1 MTVAWGAIFDW
12 DGVLVDSSAHH
23 ERSWERL
30 AAETGYRLP
39 PDHFHR
45 GFGMKN
51 EQIIPELLRWTR
63 DPAEIR
69 RLSLRKEELFR
80 ESVRRAGIAPLP
92 GVREWLERLD
102 RARIPRIIA
111 SSTHRENIETILRLT
126 DMDGFR
132 GIVAAEDV
140 ERGKPAPDV
149 FLLAA
154 ARLGLAPTQ
163 CVVFED
169 SPAGLAAARA
179 AGMRVVAV
187 TTTHPA
193 ETLKDADLIVP
204 RLDALS
210 VELMPQ
216 LLPSM
221 ATPRSRSGGSH

>member
-1 MTVAWGAIFDW
+1 MTASWGAIFDW

-23 ERSWERL
+23 ERSWELL

-39 PDHFHR
+39 PDHFRR

-51 EQIIPELLRWTR
+51 EQIISELLGWSR

-80 ESVRRAGIAPLP
+80 ESVRSGGIAPLP

-102 RARIPRIIA
+102 RAGIPRIIA

-126 DMDGFR
+126 GMDGFQ
-132 GIVAAEDV
+132 GIISAEDV

-154 ARLGLAPTQ
+154 ARLGLPPTR

-169 SPAGLAAARA
+169 APVGLAAARA

-187 TTTHPA
+187 TTTNPA
-193 ETLKDADLIVP
+193 DTLKAADLIVP

-210 VELMPQ
+210 IEQ
-216 LLPSM
+216 I
-221 ATPRSRSGGSH
+221 SRLVR

>member
-1 MTVAWGAIFDW
+1 MTAAWGAIFDW

-23 ERSWERL
+23 ERSWEML

-39 PDHFHR
+39 PDHFRR

-51 EQIIPELLRWTR
+51 EQIIPELLGWTR
-63 DPAEIR
+63 DPEEIR

-80 ESVRRAGIAPLP
+80 KNVRRGGIAPLP

-102 RARIPRIIA
+102 RAGIPRIIA

-126 DMDGFR
+126 GMDGFR
-132 GIVAAEDV
+132 GIVSAEDV
-140 ERGKPAPDV
+140 QRGKPAPDV

-154 ARLGLAPTQ
+154 ARLGLPPAR

-169 SPAGLAAARA
+169 APVGLAAARA

-187 TTTHPA
+187 TTTNPA
-193 ETLKDADLIVP
+193 EALKDADLIVP

-210 VELMPQ
+210 IEQV
-216 LLPSM
+216 
-221 ATPRSRSGGSH
+221 SRLVC

>member
-1 MTVAWGAIFDW
+1 MTATWGAIFDW

-23 ERSWERL
+23 ERSWELL

-39 PDHFHR
+39 PDHFRR

-51 EQIIPELLRWTR
+51 EQIIPELLGWTR

-69 RLSLRKEELFR
+69 RLSLRKEALFR
-80 ESVRRAGIAPLP
+80 ESVRSGGIAPLP
-92 GVREWLERLD
+92 GVREWLDRLD
-102 RARIPRIIA
+102 RAGIPRIIA

-126 DMDGFR
+126 AMDGFR
-132 GIVAAEDV
+132 GIVSAEDV

-154 ARLGLAPTQ
+154 ARLGLPPAR

-169 SPAGLAAARA
+169 APVGLVAARA

-187 TTTHPA
+187 TTTNPA
-193 ETLKDADLIVP
+193 DTLKNADLIVP

-210 VELMPQ
+210 IEEI
-216 LLPSM
+216 
-221 ATPRSRSGGSH
+221 SRWMR